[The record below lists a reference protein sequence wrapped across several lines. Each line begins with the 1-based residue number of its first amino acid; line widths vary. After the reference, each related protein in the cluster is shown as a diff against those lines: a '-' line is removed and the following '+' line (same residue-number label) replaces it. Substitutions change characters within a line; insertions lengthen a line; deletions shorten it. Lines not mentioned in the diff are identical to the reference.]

1 MFLFRGRW
9 NCLWKGEKI
18 KSFLFFF
25 YVSNFGGE
33 LVYMFVICCYC
44 IYVICCLSVFISTRV
59 DVLFWVFQERKVHS
73 DQDLLPFLVTF
84 GLEVL
89 DWNLWCI
96 WAFYG
101 NRTVLVFEYFI
112 LYVSFVTDCQKER
125 LLDSKSL
132 EQLANHEHK

>member
-1 MFLFRGRW
+1 MIKRGRNRW
-9 NCLWKGEKI
+9 NLGIMLKRFLPIFIFGRVSLHVCYLLLLHICYLLFICLY
-18 KSFLFFF
+18 FHT
-25 YVSNFGGE
+25 
-33 LVYMFVICCYC
+33 C
-44 IYVICCLSVFISTRV
+44 IN
-59 DVLFWVFQERKVHS
+59 VLFWVFQERKVHS

-96 WAFYG
+96 CAFYG

-132 EQLANHEHK
+132 EQMANCEYKLV